1 MLTGGELEPF
11 ILIHTSSMVAV
22 YVLGVIAA
30 VRILDRFSIG
40 WWMAVVSIVLVAG
53 LVWLALGSLLPAVVL
68 GAAAVA
74 VEVVK
79 RARETRGL
87 RSRG

>member
-79 RARETRGL
+79 RARETRGR